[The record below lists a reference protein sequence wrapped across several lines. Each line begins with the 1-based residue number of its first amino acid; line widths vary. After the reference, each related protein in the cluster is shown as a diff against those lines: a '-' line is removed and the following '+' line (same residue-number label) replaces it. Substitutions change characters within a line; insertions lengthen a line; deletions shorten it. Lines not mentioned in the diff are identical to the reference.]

1 MFCCLN
7 ILLYAIYINCY
18 RSEISIVR
26 VLLALNICLCLK
38 KFFGIQII
46 LLFLYEYIFWN
57 IFHNWNITLS
67 FGIFSL
73 CLDFLLLRM
82 FASLFGTI
90 CLVPRTIFLTKFSVI
105 PQLFICLKHFLVKLK
120 HFQKLHF
127 IEHYFYLSCNSFL

>member
-1 MFCCLN
+1 MP
-7 ILLYAIYINCY
+7 Y
-18 RSEISIVR
+18 ISIVIA
-26 VLLALNICLCLK
+26 VKFLLSVFSLRWTFAFVRK